1 MSNKLLELLQD
12 LVRIPS
18 VNPMGR
24 EVSGDI
30 YYEGRMTE
38 YLERWFTALSGL
50 GVEFKRN
57 TLEPG
62 RDNIAAIFPGS
73 RHWEDGGRVIMLEA
87 HQDTVPID
95 GMTISPFEPIIH
107 DGKMYGRGSCD
118 IKGGMACMLTAFK
131 RFVES
136 PPADRP
142 TVVMACTVNEEFGMS
157 GAAKL
162 CDLWMEEQW
171 FPKPDAIIVAEP
183 TLLDVVVAHK
193 GVTRFEIEVTGTAC
207 HSSQPELGKNAI
219 YRMARIIQVLEQYAG
234 EVVGTLNKHPL
245 VTNPTLNVGM
255 IEGGISVNTV
265 PDRCSIEVGRR
276 TSPTEIPEEA
286 YHHILDYVRQNIADE
301 DWAEDVIFHKPTI
314 SCGGLS
320 DQFNGEFASYVQ
332 SVVQQAGYAGQRI
345 GVPYGTD
352 AQAFSLHQIATVVL
366 GPGSIDQ
373 AHTKDEWIEVEQL
386 TAAAELYYQL
396 ITQFGA

>member
-1 MSNKLLELLQD
+1 MSDELFGLLQD
-12 LVRIPS
+12 LVRTPS

-24 EVSGDI
+24 DVSGDI
-30 YYEGRMTE
+30 YYEGQMTS
-38 YLERWFTALSGL
+38 YLEKWFTEL
-50 GVEFKRN
+50 GVEFRRN

-62 RDNIAAIFPGS
+62 RDNIAAILPGS
-73 RHWEDGGRVIMLEA
+73 RSVEDGGRLIMLEA
-87 HQDTVPID
+87 HQDTVPVD
-95 GMTISPFEPIIH
+95 GMTVAPFDPIIQ

-131 RFVES
+131 RFAET
-136 PPADRP
+136 PPPDRP
-142 TVVMACTVNEEFGMS
+142 TVIMACTVNEEFGMS

-162 CDLWMEEQW
+162 CDLWLEEQW
-171 FPKPDAIIVAEP
+171 IAQPDAIIVAEP

-193 GVTRFEIEVTGTAC
+193 GVTRFELEVTGVAC
-207 HSSQPELGKNAI
+207 HSSQPELGRNAI
-219 YRMARIIQVLEQYAG
+219 YRMARIIQILEQYAS
-234 EVVGTLNKHPL
+234 EVVGTLNEHPL
-245 VTNPTLNVGM
+245 VTNPTMNVGM

-265 PDRCSIEVGRR
+265 PDRCSIEIGRR

-286 YHHILDYVRQNIADE
+286 YQHILDYVKQHIADE
-301 DWAEDVIFHKPTI
+301 DWADAVIYHEPTM

-320 DQFNGEFASYVQ
+320 DQYNDELASYVQ
-332 SVVQQAGYAGQRI
+332 QVVQSSGHSGQRI

-352 AQAFSLHQIATVVL
+352 AQAFSLHQIPTVVF

-373 AHTKDEWIEVEQL
+373 AHTKDEWIELEQL

-396 ITQFGA
+396 LANFGA

>member
-1 MSNKLLELLQD
+1 MSDELFGLLQD
-12 LVRIPS
+12 LVRTPS

-24 EVSGDI
+24 DVSGDI
-30 YYEGRMTE
+30 YYEGQMTS
-38 YLERWFTALSGL
+38 YLEKWFTEL
-50 GVEFKRN
+50 GVEFRRN

-62 RDNIAAIFPGS
+62 RDNIAAILPGS
-73 RHWEDGGRVIMLEA
+73 RSVEDGGRLIMLEA
-87 HQDTVPID
+87 HQDTVPVD
-95 GMTISPFEPIIH
+95 GMTVAPFDPIIQ

-131 RFVES
+131 RFVET
-136 PPADRP
+136 PPPDRP
-142 TVVMACTVNEEFGMS
+142 TVIMACTVNEEFGMS

-162 CDLWMEEQW
+162 CDLWLEKQW
-171 FPKPDAIIVAEP
+171 IAQPDAIIVAEP

-193 GVTRFEIEVTGTAC
+193 GVTRFELEVTGVAC
-207 HSSQPELGKNAI
+207 HSSQPELGRNAI
-219 YRMARIIQVLEQYAG
+219 YRMARIIQILEQYAS
-234 EVVGTLNKHPL
+234 EVVGTLNEHPL
-245 VTNPTLNVGM
+245 VTNPTMNVGM

-265 PDRCSIEVGRR
+265 PDRCSIEIGRR

-286 YHHILDYVRQNIADE
+286 YQHILDYVKQHIADE
-301 DWAEDVIFHKPTI
+301 DWADAVIYHEPTM

-320 DQFNGEFASYVQ
+320 DQYNDELASYVQ
-332 SVVQQAGYAGQRI
+332 QVVQSSGHSGQRI

-352 AQAFSLHQIATVVL
+352 AQAFSLHQIPTVVF

-373 AHTKDEWIEVEQL
+373 AHTKDEWIELEQL

-396 ITQFGA
+396 LANFGA